1 MSDNYNETNVSG
13 QSWNRCFKI
22 EITNPYNGQQEC
34 KLFEEEIFSVGDK
47 NVSTLTRILSPQIDM
62 SSVINLINPM
72 TGEPIGASITHQDLY
87 IALFSLYI
95 NTAKAK
101 DAGDA
106 QFIPLDVPSVPP
118 TPDENQGI

>member
-1 MSDNYNETNVSG
+1 MSSNYNETKVSG

-22 EITNPYNGQQEC
+22 EFFNPYNCQPEC
-34 KLFEEEIFSVGDK
+34 KMFEEEIISVGDK
-47 NVSTLTRILSPQIDM
+47 SLTTLTRILAPQIDM

-72 TGEPIGASITHQDLY
+72 TGEPLGASITHQDLY

-95 NTAKAK
+95 NTAMAK

>member
-1 MSDNYNETNVSG
+1 MSSNYNETNVSG
-13 QSWNRCFKI
+13 QSWKRCFKI
-22 EITNPYNGQQEC
+22 EISNPYNGQPEC

-47 NVSTLTRILSPQIDM
+47 TVSTLTRILEPQINM
-62 SSVINLINPM
+62 SSVIELINPM
-72 TGEPIGASITHQDLY
+72 TGEPLGASITHQDFY
-87 IALFSLYI
+87 IVLFSLYI

-106 QFIPLDVPSVPP
+106 QFIPLDMPSVPP

>member
-22 EITNPYNGQQEC
+22 EFTNPYNGQQEC
-34 KLFEEEIFSVGDK
+34 KLFEEEIISVGGK
-47 NVSTLTRILSPQIDM
+47 NVSSLTRILAPQIEM

-72 TGEPIGASITHQDLY
+72 TCEPIGASITHQDLY

>member
-1 MSDNYNETNVSG
+1 MSNNYNETNVSG
-13 QSWNRCFKI
+13 QSWNRGFKI
-22 EITNPYNGQQEC
+22 EITNPYNGQPEC
-34 KLFEEEIFSVGDK
+34 KLFEEENISVGGK

-62 SSVINLINPM
+62 SSVINLINPI

-87 IALFSLYI
+87 VALFSLYI
-95 NTAKAK
+95 NTAIAK

-106 QFIPLDVPSVPP
+106 QFVPLDVPSVPP

>member
-1 MSDNYNETNVSG
+1 MSENYNETNVSG

-22 EITNPYNGQQEC
+22 EFTNPYNGQQEC
-34 KLFEEEIFSVGDK
+34 KLFEEEIFSVGGK
-47 NVSTLTRILSPQIDM
+47 NVSTLTRILAPHIDM
-62 SSVINLINPM
+62 NAVIDLINPM

-87 IALFSLYI
+87 IAFFSLYI